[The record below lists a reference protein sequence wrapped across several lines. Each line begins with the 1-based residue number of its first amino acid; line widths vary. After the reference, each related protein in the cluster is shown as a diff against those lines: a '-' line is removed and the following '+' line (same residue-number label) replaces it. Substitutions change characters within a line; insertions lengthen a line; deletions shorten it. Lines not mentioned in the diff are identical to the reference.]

1 MPRASLIVPAGEL
14 GSGAN
19 IWMGG
24 AHSLRGEEI
33 RHESLSAAWLIDTAG
48 DMSPLHRAAASE
60 TIACVFVDTEGA
72 PSPFWRI
79 EETVTRAEQAAR
91 GDVAFPPEHIYIVCT
106 HGMNRSGLITG
117 LLLGRLGLTA
127 DAAID
132 RIRLH
137 RPGALSNH
145 TFQQILRELHP

>member
-1 MPRASLIVPAGEL
+1 MPAGDL
-14 GSGAN
+14 GSRAN

-24 AHSLRGEEI
+24 AHSLRGDEI
-33 RHESLSAAWLIDTAG
+33 RHESLAAAWLIDTAG
-48 DMSPLHRAAASE
+48 DMSPGHRAAASRA
-60 TIACVFVDTEGA
+60 IACVFVDTEGA

-79 EETVTRAEQAAR
+79 EQTVAEAAQAAR
-91 GDVAFPPEHIYIVCT
+91 GEAAESPEHIYIVCT

-117 LLLGRLGLTA
+117 LLLGRLGLRA
-127 DAAID
+127 EEAIG

-145 TFQQILRELHP
+145 TFQGILRELHP